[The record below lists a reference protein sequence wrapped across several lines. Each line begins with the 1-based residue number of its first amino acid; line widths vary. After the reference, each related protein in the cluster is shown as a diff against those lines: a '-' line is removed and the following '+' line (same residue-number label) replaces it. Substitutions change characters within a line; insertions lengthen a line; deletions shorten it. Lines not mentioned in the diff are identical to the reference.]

1 MNYIRKI
8 FYFTEVFNLAKSK
21 EKKALKRG
29 KATFNLIGKTK
40 VTDKTFNL
48 DNTYDSGWTDN
59 SMYIGI
65 DCGNGNIVYAEMR
78 SGFFPE
84 KDNTIRAY
92 DKNEKDESGMGKS
105 VEIAWEDRLDES
117 LLDNISDSSFLTVG
131 VEKDVNGKTL
141 YKKFLTAYD
150 AIEYLNEHL
159 ENDVVVNV
167 KGNIKYS
174 EYEENVSVKKEITS
188 IVLSKI
194 EEQFEKIQ
202 KEEKKKAEE
211 HPEEDIKFTELED
224 LFKATFS
231 QTILVDSKSIGKKD
245 EEKGTMALDA
255 YVIDYVGKP
264 KVDGKKIEVKK
275 SVVFPMAF
283 EIAIN
288 EENPEI
294 TAKML
299 QKFFK
304 PKKKNTLNEI
314 MVTGNLI
321 EGASIVNITEDDIPD
336 DIKELIAMGIY
347 SEEEV
352 EKKSAV
358 GNNNREKRMVVIK
371 PDIKFVGKDDERK
384 LTVAFEESKYEDSDL
399 LFYGQALEEAGY
411 KKTDEEDND
420 VESEEISEDD
430 DLLNMLQ
437 NM

>member
-1 MNYIRKI
+1 
-8 FYFTEVFNLAKSK
+8 
-21 EKKALKRG
+21 
-29 KATFNLIGKTK
+29 
-40 VTDKTFNL
+40 
-48 DNTYDSGWTDN
+48 
-59 SMYIGI
+59 
-65 DCGNGNIVYAEMR
+65 
-78 SGFFPE
+78 
-84 KDNTIRAY
+84 
-92 DKNEKDESGMGKS
+92 
-105 VEIAWEDRLDES
+105 
-117 LLDNISDSSFLTVG
+117 
-131 VEKDVNGKTL
+131 
-141 YKKFLTAYD
+141 
-150 AIEYLNEHL
+150 
-159 ENDVVVNV
+159 
-167 KGNIKYS
+167 
-174 EYEENVSVKKEITS
+174 
-188 IVLSKI
+188 
-194 EEQFEKIQ
+194 FEKIQ

-275 SVVFPMAF
+275 SVVFPIAF

-399 LFYGQALEEAGY
+399 LFYEQALEEAGY